1 MSKQV
6 MVALRPGV
14 FLDRDGTVIEEKH
27 YLCQPGDVELLPTAG
42 KTIARL
48 NQLGIPVAIV
58 TNQAGIARG
67 YFPESR
73 IPEVHARLD
82 ELLSEHGA
90 GIDRYEYCPH
100 HPVEGIGSYKIDCD
114 CRKPKPGML
123 TSAATELKIDL
134 TRSLMIGDRLGDIEA
149 GAAAGC
155 VSALV
160 RTGYGASVTLSGET
174 TPARFLGVFSTVG
187 EAVEAWLRSQEDG
200 PKT

>member
-1 MSKQV
+1 MSNHVIAAQ
-6 MVALRPGV
+6 LPGV

-27 YLCQPGDVELLPTAG
+27 YLCQPDDVELLPTAG
-42 KTIARL
+42 ETIARL

-82 ELLSEHGA
+82 ELLA
-90 GIDRYEYCPH
+90 GHRAVINRYEYCPH
-100 HPVEGIGSYKIDCD
+100 HPIEGIGSYKIDCD

-123 TSAATELKIDL
+123 TRAAAELNIDL

-155 VSALV
+155 QSALV
-160 RTGYGASVTLSGET
+160 RTGYGASVTLSSDS
-174 TPARFLGVFSTVG
+174 TPPRFLGTFSTVG
-187 EAVEAWLRSQEDG
+187 EAVEAWLHAR
-200 PKT
+200 

>member
-1 MSKQV
+1 MSNGS
-6 MVALRPGV
+6 MSSRRPGV

-27 YLCQPGDVELLPTAG
+27 YLCEPADVELLPTAG
-42 KTIARL
+42 ETIARL

-82 ELLSEHGA
+82 ELLAPHGA
-90 GIDRYEYCPH
+90 AIDRYEYCPH
-100 HPVEGIGSYKIDCD
+100 HPVEGIGSYKIDCN

-123 TSAATELKIDL
+123 TSAATELNIDL

-155 VSALV
+155 QSALV
-160 RTGYGASVTLSGET
+160 RTGYGASVTISGDT
-174 TPARFLGVFSTVG
+174 TPPRFLGVFSTVG
-187 EAVEAWLRSQEDG
+187 EAVEAWLNNR
-200 PKT
+200 